1 MLQAEIW
8 QNLRWAQ
15 RLPTLVTHVV
25 FICECG
31 FTLITLTFAFY
42 QIYIYIYI
50 IIFIIHDAYLVHI
63 KQAAGKGLK
72 YLEAHEE
79 NQRPKAR
86 LLANSKMTLSSITTS
101 DEGVTAP
108 HLQGSLALLTAKI
121 AASAS
126 QAAGNSSPHAFTGH
140 QHCSYQVRRER
151 DVDQLV
157 NIIIVI
163 LRWNWCTELNIASHK
178 KKRSFILML
187 MKYFKEKQHLKCR

>member
-1 MLQAEIW
+1 M
-8 QNLRWAQ
+8 
-15 RLPTLVTHVV
+15 
-25 FICECG
+25 CECG
-31 FTLITLTFAFY
+31 FTPITLTFAFY
-42 QIYIYIYI
+42 IYVYIYIYMMQ
-50 IIFIIHDAYLVHI
+50 I

-72 YLEAHEE
+72 YLEAHFL
-79 NQRPKAR
+79 QRPKAR
-86 LLANSKMTLSSITTS
+86 LLANSKMTCLSLWSRP
-101 DEGVTAP
+101 VTRGWLL
-108 HLQGSLALLTAKI
+108 HICKGSLALLTAKT

-151 DVDQLV
+151 DVDHV

-187 MKYFKEKQHLKCR
+187 TKCFKEKQHLKCRWY